1 MANPT
6 QNNDSKNITPE
17 FEVFQIVEIE
27 GRDKSKFYPIG
38 VAFTNTK
45 ADDGSINLM
54 TVHGKLQLRIVKDHD

>member
-1 MANPT
+1 M
-6 QNNDSKNITPE
+6 KPE

-45 ADDGSINLM
+45 AADGSINLM
-54 TVHGKLQLRIVKDHD
+54 TVHGKLQLRVVKDHD

>member
-1 MANPT
+1 MANST
-6 QNNDSKNITPE
+6 QNNDSKNIIPE

-54 TVHGKLQLRIVKDHD
+54 TVHGKLQLRIVKDYD